1 MKTHEERARG
11 ESRQLFKRPPDRSV
25 MSPRL
30 IARLFRRLDASP
42 LPYAERLDLEAE
54 VLGFLRSKSPMR
66 APPFVLVVHEDAC
79 GDHDTS
85 IPN

>member
-1 MKTHEERARG
+1 MHRG
-11 ESRQLFKRPPDRSV
+11 
-25 MSPRL
+25 L

-54 VLGFLRSKSPMR
+54 LIDFLRPR
-66 APPFVLVVHEDAC
+66 LATHAAPFVLVVHEDAC

-85 IPN
+85 VPS

>member
-1 MKTHEERARG
+1 M
-11 ESRQLFKRPPDRSV
+11 V
-25 MSPRL
+25 
-30 IARLFRRLDASP
+30 ARLFRRLDASP

-54 VLGFLRSKSPMR
+54 LLDFLRPR
-66 APPFVLVVHEDAC
+66 AATHATPFVLVVDEDAS

>member
-1 MKTHEERARG
+1 MPR
-11 ESRQLFKRPPDRSV
+11 
-25 MSPRL
+25 RL

-42 LPYAERLDLEAE
+42 LPYSERLELEAE
-54 VLGFLRSKSPMR
+54 LFEFLRPR
-66 APPFVLVVHEDAC
+66 AAVRVPPFVLVVHEDAR

>member
-1 MKTHEERARG
+1 M
-11 ESRQLFKRPPDRSV
+11 
-25 MSPRL
+25 PRRM

-42 LPYAERLDLEAE
+42 LPYAERLDLEVE
-54 VLGFLRSKSPMR
+54 LFEFLRPRSTVR
-66 APPFVLVVHEDAC
+66 VPPFVLVVDEDAC